1 MSAEVVYVEI
11 VTGPGA
17 QDFVFRVLHASE
29 LRSGTKLDTVQEEK
43 ELKEWTKRKVSRCFY
58 TNPSRSRQ
66 IMNDNHN

>member
-29 LRSGTKLDTVQEEK
+29 LRSGTKLDTVLEEK
-43 ELKEWTKRKVSRCFY
+43 ELKEWTKGKYRVVF
-58 TNPSRSRQ
+58 TQ
-66 IMNDNHN
+66 IQVEADK